1 VQHIELL
8 WTGSQ
13 HLTFESKGRK
23 GKSVSRRT
31 HCLAWL
37 SEALRLKTVEVHIQE
52 SAKSMKRRPNEP
64 RGCARY
70 LEYHT
75 RLQPNCRQFRALR
88 HLQGLDYLHT
98 LRGLD
103 QIDFFDYDMWKAH
116 KQIQQVRDWSFV
128 QDVNNSVR
136 RPKQA
141 LESEQSEL
149 RNLAPLTSSRYRL
162 SEENWV
168 LLEKMLECPP
178 PVLYFPDM
186 QDSVSAADIAQRR
199 GLPQEDL
206 VPVATDVIIIEDSDD
221 EVIAEANDEAS
232 NETDSESDDE
242 ITDFNGNDSDD
253 DVSMVDAPSPGV
265 F

>member
-1 VQHIELL
+1 M
-8 WTGSQ
+8 
-13 HLTFESKGRK
+13 
-23 GKSVSRRT
+23 RR
-31 HCLAWL
+31 
-37 SEALRLKTVEVHIQE
+37 RV
-52 SAKSMKRRPNEP
+52 NEP

-70 LEYHT
+70 LEYRT

-103 QIDFFDYDMWKAH
+103 QIDFFDYDMWTTR

-141 LESEQSEL
+141 LESEQSER
-149 RNLAPLTSSRYRL
+149 RNLASLTGSRYRL

-168 LLEKMLECPP
+168 LLENMLEGRPP
-178 PVLYFPDM
+178 MPYFPGM
-186 QDSVSAADIAQRR
+186 QDPVSAADIAQRR

-206 VPVATDVIIIEDSDD
+206 VPVATDVIVIEDSAD
-221 EVIAEANDEAS
+221 EVIAEANDEVS
-232 NETDSESDDE
+232 NETNSESDVE
-242 ITDFNGNDSDD
+242 IYDVNSNDSDD
-253 DVSMVDAPSPGV
+253 DVSMVDAPSPEL